1 MIFEEKKITL
11 KDGTEAI
18 FRSPRV
24 EDAEKMLDYL
34 RAVSTDTDFLMRCEK
49 DPHYPSVDDEKTWIE
64 KHISSEDDILINCVI
79 NGAIVGNCN
88 INFGK
93 SYRTSHIGTI
103 GIAVRKEYWG
113 LGIGTV
119 MFTELEKVAR
129 AKDGVLQM
137 ELTCFA
143 DNARAQALYKKM
155 GFKVD
160 YVRHDALRRA
170 DGALTDEYGMIKK
183 L

>member
-1 MIFEEKKITL
+1 MIFEEKKMIL

-49 DPHYPSVDDEKTWIE
+49 DPHYPSVDDEKTWID

-88 INFGK
+88 ISFTDRFR
-93 SYRTSHIGTI
+93 SRHIGTI

-113 LGIGTV
+113 RGIGTL
-119 MFTELEKVAR
+119 MFEEMEKIAR
-129 AKDGVLQM
+129 AHEGVSQM

-143 DNARAQALYKKM
+143 NNTRAQALYKKM

-160 YVRHDALRRA
+160 YVRHDALRTA
-170 DGALTDEYGMIKK
+170 DGTLTDEYGMVKK